1 MTLPARITPKM
12 CANCAHFRRRD
23 PARGWPIAGVP
34 ASAEGQCCLPRYG
47 KAEEVRRPWQHG
59 ADRCVEWK
67 RIGTALVKRAG
78 VV

>member
-1 MTLPARITPKM
+1 MPRARKKPA
-12 CANCAHFRRRD
+12 D
-23 PARGWPIAGVP
+23 PPMG
-34 ASAEGQCCLPRYG
+34 GQCGLPRYG
-47 KAEEVRRPWQHG
+47 EPKEARRPWQHG